1 MRYSLLSNGKRVS
14 PVLCLAACELVGGH
28 ESTAMPAA
36 CAVEMIHASS
46 LIQDDLPCMDD
57 ESLRRGKP
65 TNHKIYG
72 EDVAILAADAFL
84 ALAVTHTLAA
94 TSENVPPS
102 RVSRAVFEMMKAVG
116 TDGLVAG
123 QAADLAGEKMVL
135 EENDKGLEYLEFI
148 HIHKTAALLEAAAVM
163 GGIMGGGCDEE
174 IERLRSYARCVGLM
188 YQVVDDVLDVT
199 KSSEELGKTAGKDL
213 IAGKLTYPRVMGVEK
228 SKEYAE
234 KLNGEA
240 REHLQGFDS
249 DKVVPLLSAAFGSNM
264 LLQNT
269 P

>member
-65 TNHKIYG
+65 TNHKICR

-102 RVSRAVFEMMKAVG
+102 RVSRAVFEMMPSELTVSWRVKRRIWP
-116 TDGLVAG
+116 
-123 QAADLAGEKMVL
+123 ERRW
-135 EENDKGLEYLEFI
+135 FWW
-148 HIHKTAALLEAAAVM
+148 KT
-163 GGIMGGGCDEE
+163 I
-174 IERLRSYARCVGLM
+174 
-188 YQVVDDVLDVT
+188 
-199 KSSEELGKTAGKDL
+199 KD
-213 IAGKLTYPRVMGVEK
+213 
-228 SKEYAE
+228 
-234 KLNGEA
+234 
-240 REHLQGFDS
+240 
-249 DKVVPLLSAAFGSNM
+249 
-264 LLQNT
+264 
-269 P
+269 